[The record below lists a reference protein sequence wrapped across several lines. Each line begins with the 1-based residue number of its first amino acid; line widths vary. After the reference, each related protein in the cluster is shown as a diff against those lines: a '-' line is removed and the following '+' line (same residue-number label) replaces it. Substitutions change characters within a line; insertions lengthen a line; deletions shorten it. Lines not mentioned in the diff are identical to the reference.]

1 MARLPGPAQG
11 ILAFHISLRL
21 GGQREGGR
29 SQDRRRAQR
38 GAIDQSVQQ
47 IEDVGL
53 GRHAGLQGEFDSSS
67 TTCSS
72 CWRTRDR
79 ISTISRSPPGRLSR
93 CCCKDRNAG
102 GISAKGGAVAQ
113 GAGLALDH
121 GQIMAPV
128 IDGPAQAIVRA
139 RKHAAMLT
147 DRLTLGDD
155 DDPVGIDPQA
165 NRAVGEGS
173 RHAVAIALEMD
184 ETGRGEPPRTCRR
197 LFRLSHAASFRS
209 SSMAY

>member
-1 MARLPGPAQG
+1 M
-11 ILAFHISLRL
+11 
-21 GGQREGGR
+21 
-29 SQDRRRAQR
+29 
-38 GAIDQSVQQ
+38 QQ
-47 IEDVGL
+47 VEDVGL
-53 GRHAGLQGEFDSSS
+53 GRHAGPQGEFDGGEHDLLVMLEDQ
-67 TTCSS
+67 
-72 CWRTRDR
+72 RQDLHH
-79 ISTISRSPPGRLSR
+79 LSVTAWPLEQMLLQGSKR
-93 CCCKDRNAG
+93 RRHLG
-102 GISAKGGAVAQ
+102 EGGAVAQ

-165 NRAVGEGS
+165 HRAVGEGS

-184 ETGRGEPPRTCRR
+184 ETGRGNPLGVFYEAVKRPRHRHQVTDLFGPRIGDRAR
-197 LFRLSHAASFRS
+197 LRAVLGL
-209 SSMAY
+209 